1 MKKNNNHIKIYSAI
15 ILAIA
20 SIAIFQSCKTLS
32 DISNTLANIQK
43 LQFKL
48 DNVSGF
54 RLGGINLGG
63 KNKLSDI
70 SITDGLKLTQMFSSK
85 SLPAEFVLNV
95 AANNPNDGKAGARGT
110 SATLTSFDWNLYID
124 DVKTVSG
131 NISQPITV
139 PGTGQSTIIP
149 IAISLDL
156 YEFFGNN
163 GYDGLFNLAL
173 AIGGMNGSPARLK
186 LDAKPTIKTK
196 FGPISY
202 PGRLTIVDKQWK

>member
-1 MKKNNNHIKIYSAI
+1 MKKINNYLKIYSII

-20 SIAIFQSCKTLS
+20 SVAVFQSCKTLS

-48 DNVSGF
+48 DKVSGF
-54 RLGGINLGG
+54 RLGGVNLSG
-63 KNKLSDI
+63 KNTITDMSL
-70 SITDGLKLTQMFSSK
+70 TDGLKLSRMFASK
-85 SLPAEFVLNV
+85 KLPAEFVLNV
-95 AANNPNDGKAGARGT
+95 AASNPNDGKSGARGT

-131 NISQPITV
+131 NISQPVVV
-139 PGTGQSTIIP
+139 PGNGQSTIIP
-149 IAISLDL
+149 IKISLDL
-156 YEFFGNN
+156 YKFFANK
-163 GYDGLFNLAL
+163 GYDGLFNIAL

-202 PGRLTIVDKQWK
+202 PGRLTIVDKEWR